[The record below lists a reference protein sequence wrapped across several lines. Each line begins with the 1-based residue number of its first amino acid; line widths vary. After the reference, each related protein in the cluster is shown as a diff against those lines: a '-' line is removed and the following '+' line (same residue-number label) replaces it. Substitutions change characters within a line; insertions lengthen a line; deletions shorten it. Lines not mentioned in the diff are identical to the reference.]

1 MQMRLGF
8 AVAVHLQPDILLADE
23 ILAVGDQPFQ
33 EKCHARIAEL
43 RAQGMTLILVS
54 HSAEQV
60 SKFCDQYVRLDQ
72 GRVVEE
78 GRIDKS
84 VVASISAISATM

>member
-1 MQMRLGF
+1 MAIRF
-8 AVAVHLQPDILLADE
+8 
-23 ILAVGDQPFQ
+23 
-33 EKCHARIAEL
+33 AEL
-43 RAQGMTLILVS
+43 RTQGMTLILVS

-60 SKFCDQYVRLDQ
+60 RKFCDQYVRLDQ

-84 VVASISAISATM
+84 VIASTSAIPATM

>member
-54 HSAEQV
+54 HSSEQV

-78 GRIDKS
+78 GRIDKNTPTPS
-84 VVASISAISATM
+84 PARS